1 MEELAG
7 VPLSQFLEG
16 SPSFRRGITTRPTET
31 LLIEALNA
39 WVATVAACDT
49 FHADVHAGNLFV
61 MRDGRLAFIDF
72 GSVGAISAQTRRGME
87 DLARSLPRSDW
98 TGAARALVRM
108 GAIIGG
114 DDAATYAKLGP
125 LASDLERLADRVDAL
140 VLDVVA
146 MEGGNV
152 TTAAVG
158 SLGALNGAGPGGGGG
173 GGGAPPIG
181 SLEIAERANRLVL
194 DVVEVAENRGLR
206 FPREFALLIKQMLYF
221 DRFVQEL
228 APELD
233 VLTDDRIS
241 KQLTA

>member
-1 MEELAG
+1 
-7 VPLSQFLEG
+7 
-16 SPSFRRGITTRPTET
+16 
-31 LLIEALNA
+31 
-39 WVATVAACDT
+39 
-49 FHADVHAGNLFV
+49 
-61 MRDGRLAFIDF
+61 
-72 GSVGAISAQTRRGME
+72 ME
-87 DLARSLPRSDW
+87 DLARALPRSDW